1 MSTCFYFRRI
11 IKSSLDAGV
20 ALPDGAQRHTQDC
33 AACRK
38 IYESERGIIREL
50 RGGAEDL
57 EPSPFLHARII
68 SSIENDG
75 RESQGKRHWL
85 PAGWAAGIAAA
96 CALALVF
103 SLMRQPLKTSLPSVA
118 NTSRSAAPAALD
130 LALNVKFPDGNQV
143 RQWAGKVDEP
153 LETEQKLVI
162 SDART
167 ALNALADN
175 FLPPKVR
182 QSLFDQD
189 KGS

>member
-1 MSTCFYFRRI
+1 MSNCFYFRRI
-11 IKSSLDAGV
+11 IKNSLDAGLG
-20 ALPDGAQRHTQDC
+20 LPDAAQRHTQDC

-50 RGGAEDL
+50 RGGAEDM
-57 EPSPFLHARII
+57 EPSPFLHARIM
-68 SSIENDG
+68 SSIKNADQEA
-75 RESQGKRHWL
+75 QPKRHCWL
-85 PAGWAAGIAAA
+85 PSGWAAGMAAA

-103 SLMRQPLKTSLPSVA
+103 TLMYQRVE
-118 NTSRSAAPAALD
+118 TSRARRANASHPVPPPLD
-130 LALNVKFPDGNQV
+130 LALNVKLPDGNEV
-143 RQWAGKVDEP
+143 RQWAGRLDEP

-162 SDART
+162 SDAKT
-167 ALNALADN
+167 ALNALANN